1 MAVKTIE
8 WVDGKVRIVD
18 QTKLP
23 EELVYLDI
31 SNVEVL
37 GEAFRRLRIRGAPA
51 LGIAGAMGVAL
62 AAHGYRKD
70 DGRGLAR
77 KVREA
82 IAFLR
87 STRPT
92 AINLFWALDRMERV
106 VDKVED
112 EPVERI
118 REKLLQE
125 ALTIMEEDRTICRR
139 IGQNGAVLLPE
150 EAAVLTH
157 CNAGGLATSGY
168 GTALGVIYAAVELG
182 KKVKVYVDETRPL
195 LQGSRLTAWELMESG
210 VDVTVICDS
219 VAGSL
224 LKQGRVDCILVG
236 ADRVAENG
244 DVANKIGTYTLAVL
258 ADKHDVPF
266 YVAAPVSSFDFSLAS
281 GEEIPIEERSGE
293 EVVEGFGMRTGPEG
307 VDVYNPAFDVTPHG
321 LVTAF
326 VTERGV
332 LFPPYEESMR
342 TLRRKNC

>member
-62 AAHGYRKD
+62 VAHGYRKD
-70 DGRGLAR
+70 DGRGLVR

-139 IGQNGAVLLPE
+139 IGQSGAVLIPE
-150 EAAVLTH
+150 
-157 CNAGGLATSGY
+157 
-168 GTALGVIYAAVELG
+168 
-182 KKVKVYVDETRPL
+182 
-195 LQGSRLTAWELMESG
+195 
-210 VDVTVICDS
+210 
-219 VAGSL
+219 
-224 LKQGRVDCILVG
+224 
-236 ADRVAENG
+236 
-244 DVANKIGTYTLAVL
+244 
-258 ADKHDVPF
+258 
-266 YVAAPVSSFDFSLAS
+266 
-281 GEEIPIEERSGE
+281 
-293 EVVEGFGMRTGPEG
+293 
-307 VDVYNPAFDVTPHG
+307 
-321 LVTAF
+321 
-326 VTERGV
+326 
-332 LFPPYEESMR
+332 
-342 TLRRKNC
+342 